1 MHMHPSFRYEL
12 CLYYYL
18 FRWLVVVVD
27 RSPPH
32 LPILL
37 SVPFVMYWSAYIT
50 VGLGVWVELLN

>member
-1 MHMHPSFRYEL
+1 MFVL
-12 CLYYYL
+12 LLDL

-32 LPILL
+32 LPILS